1 MNQLP
6 CRKLIIV
13 FFVGCFLGVYITP
26 AVSQDYSKKSITQL
40 IDDLAQIDSRAPGI
54 ESAAIYRGFIA
65 DDNPGSFL
73 VGVLGVAPPTIPPQM
88 LELVRRGPRALPELV
103 KHVGDKRPTKL
114 EVGNKDS
121 GSTTH
126 QVGVDAFWWTAFGE
140 EYDPRLRPSLTEEES
155 KSQPRKS
162 DLPNWRNFQGRYT
175 VKVGDICYV
184 LIGQIVSR
192 HLLAVRYQPS
202 AGLVVNSPI
211 ETPALAEKVRRDWGD
226 VDEEMLKA
234 SLLADIRVKN
244 DQKGSYQVLYAINP
258 ALQRLR
264 LYFPDAYNA
273 LQGDDLK
280 RKKQFE
286 EQEAKRQ
293 APQ

>member
-1 MNQLP
+1 MNLL
-6 CRKLIIV
+6 CARKLTTV
-13 FFVGCFLGVYITP
+13 CLVSCFLSVCTP
-26 AVSQDYSKKSITQL
+26 SAVSQDVSKRSIAQL
-40 IDDLAQIDSRAPGI
+40 IDDLTQIDSQSPGI
-54 ESAAIYRGFIA
+54 DSAAVYRGFIA
-65 DDNPGSFL
+65 EDGAGGF
-73 VGVLGVAPPTIPPQM
+73 VMGVLGVAPPSVPPQM
-88 LELVRRGPRALPELV
+88 RELVRRGPLALPELV
-103 KHVGDKRPTKL
+103 KHVDDKRPTKL

-126 QVGVDAFWWTAFGE
+126 QVGVDTFWWTAFGE
-140 EYDPRLRPSLTEEES
+140 EYDRRLRDVRTEEEL
-155 KSQPRKS
+155 KSQARKS

-175 VKVGDICYV
+175 VKVGDVCYV

-211 ETPALAEKVRRDWGD
+211 ETPTLAEKVRKDWGD
-226 VDEEMLKA
+226 ADAEMLKA

-244 DQKGSYQVLYAINP
+244 DQKGIDQSYYSINP

-273 LQGDDLK
+273 LQGDDLT

-286 EQEAKRQ
+286 EQEAKREGQ
-293 APQ
+293 Q

>member
-1 MNQLP
+1 MNLFP
-6 CRKLIIV
+6 CRKLITV
-13 FFVGCFLGVYITP
+13 FFVACFIGIYITP
-26 AVSQDYSKKSITQL
+26 AVSQDYSRRSVTQL
-40 IDDLAQIDSRAPGI
+40 IDDLTQIDSQAPGI
-54 ESAAIYRGFIA
+54 DSAAVYRGFIA
-65 DDNPGSFL
+65 DDGPGSFAM
-73 VGVLGVAPPTIPPQM
+73 GVLGVAPPTVPPQM
-88 LELVRRGPRALPELV
+88 RELVRRGPIALPELV
-103 KHVGDKRPTKL
+103 RHVNDKRPTKL

-121 GSTTH
+121 DQSTH
-126 QVGVDAFWWTAFGE
+126 QVGVDYFWWTAFGE
-140 EYDPRLRPSLTEEES
+140 EYDPRLRNVLTEEDL

-162 DLPNWRNFQGRYT
+162 DLPEWKNFQGRYT
-175 VKVGDICYV
+175 VKVGDVCYV

-211 ETPALAEKVRRDWGD
+211 ETPALAEKVRKDWGD
-226 VDEEMLKA
+226 ADAEMLKA

-244 DQKGSYQVLYAINP
+244 DQKGFNQSLYAINP

-273 LQGDDLK
+273 LQGDDLA

-286 EQEAKRQ
+286 EQEAKQ
-293 APQ
+293 QEPK